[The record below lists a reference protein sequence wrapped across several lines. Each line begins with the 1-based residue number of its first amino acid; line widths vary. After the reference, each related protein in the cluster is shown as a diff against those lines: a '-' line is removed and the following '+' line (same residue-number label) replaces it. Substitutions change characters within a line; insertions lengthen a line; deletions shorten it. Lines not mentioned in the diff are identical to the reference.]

1 MKLAGVDVGGTFT
14 DVIVVDTDSKA
25 VQIHKVPST
34 PDDLSEGLIQGLGSV
49 DSGSAELDFLVH
61 GTTIATNSLLQY
73 DGAAVGMI
81 TTRGYRDILHIARH
95 QRPLHYSI
103 QMEVPWQDRALI
115 RRRHRKVVTER
126 LGAAGEVITPLA
138 EDEVANA
145 ARELSEAGVESIV
158 IGFLNSYRN
167 PEHEERARSIVE
179 EVCPDAFV
187 TTSSSLFPQFR
198 EYERFTTA
206 AINGFVG
213 LNVRRYIDHLVE
225 RMDRAG
231 MKAELRLMRSNG
243 GAATSEF
250 AARYPAT
257 LLLSGPAAGVLAGAR
272 VAGASGRSR
281 VVTFDMGGTSADI
294 GIVTPGGITEATARD
309 TFVAGYPVL
318 IPMIDVH
325 TVGAGGG
332 SVAYVDP
339 GGAFRVGPRS
349 AGARPGPACY
359 GQGGTEP
366 TVTDA
371 NLVLG
376 RLRADHFLGG
386 AMTVRPDLAM
396 QAIEALGR
404 SLGLS
409 ALDAAAG
416 VLTVVNHNMANA
428 IRSRT
433 IQKGHDPR
441 EFALVAFGG
450 AGPLHAAD
458 LARSLGVPEV
468 IVPMYPGITSAMG
481 LLTTDLKYD
490 LIQNEFMLDGSADL
504 ARLNADFARLD
515 AEALAQL
522 ARDRVPDGSISIQH
536 AADCRYVG
544 QGYELRVP
552 FANGRLDEDTIRVF
566 WEDFNRLHK
575 EEYGHFFPG
584 NPIELVNIRVVAT
597 GHLPKM
603 PEVPPPA
610 GGGVEEARID
620 VSPVYFEA
628 GGLRSFETPFYER
641 PQLPVGAV
649 LDGPAVLLQADSTA
663 VVPPGASAEVLA
675 TGDLLIRVGEG
686 RR

>member
-14 DVIVVDTDSKA
+14 DVIVVDTDSRD
-25 VQIHKVPST
+25 VWIHKVPST
-34 PDDLSEGLIQGLGSV
+34 PEDPSEGLIDGLRTV
-49 DSGSAELDFLVH
+49 DSGSRDVDFVVH
-61 GTTIATNSLLQY
+61 GTTIATNSLLQH
-73 DGAAVGMI
+73 DGAVAGMI
-81 TTRGYRDILHIARH
+81 TTRGFRDVLHIARH

-126 LGAAGEVITPLA
+126 LGAQGEVITPLD
-138 EDEVANA
+138 EEEVAAA
-145 ARELSEAGVESIV
+145 ARELRDAGVESIV

-167 PEHEERARSIVE
+167 PAHEERARSIVE

-198 EYERFTTA
+198 EFERFTTA
-206 AINGFVG
+206 AVNGFVG
-213 LNVRRYIDHLVE
+213 LKVRRYIDQLVE
-225 RMDRAG
+225 RMGEAG
-231 MKAELRLMRSNG
+231 MRAELRLMRSNG
-243 GAATSEF
+243 GAATGEF

-257 LLLSGPAAGVLAGAR
+257 LLLSGPAAGVLAGAS
-272 VAGASGRSR
+272 VGNACGRTSLI
-281 VVTFDMGGTSADI
+281 TFDMGGTSADI
-294 GIVTPGGITEATARD
+294 GIVTPRGIAEATARD

-359 GQGGTEP
+359 GQGGVEP

-371 NLVLG
+371 NFVLG

-386 AMTVRPDLAM
+386 AMAVRPELAER
-396 QAIEALGR
+396 AIERLGE

-450 AGPLHAAD
+450 AGPLHAAEV
-458 LARSLGVPEV
+458 ARQLGVPEV
-468 IVPMYPGITSAMG
+468 IVPVYPGITSAMG

-490 LIQNEFMLDGSADL
+490 LIQNEFMLDGDADL
-504 ARLNADFARLD
+504 ARLNADLERLD
-515 AEALAQL
+515 GEAMAQL
-522 ARDRVPDGSISIQH
+522 ARDRVPEESARLEH

-552 FANGRLDEDTIRVF
+552 IRPGALTADGLAAF
-566 WEDFNRLHK
+566 WEEFHRLHR
-575 EEYGHFFPG
+575 EEYGHAFPG
-584 NPIELVNIRVVAT
+584 NPIELVNVRVIAT
-597 GHLPKM
+597 GSLPKS
-603 PEVPPPA
+603 PPVPPPS
-610 GGGVEEARID
+610 GGGVEEAA
-620 VSPVYFEA
+620 VGSAPVHFDDGA
-628 GGLRSFETPFYER
+628 GLRAFDTPFYER
-641 PQLPVGAV
+641 PRLPVGARV
-649 LDGPAVLLQADSTA
+649 AGPAILLQADSTA

-675 TGDLLIRVGEG
+675 TGDLLIRMETAP
-686 RR
+686 

>member
-14 DVIVVDTDSKA
+14 DVIVVDTDSRD
-25 VQIHKVPST
+25 VWIHKVPST
-34 PDDLSEGLIQGLGSV
+34 PEDPSEGLIDGLRTV
-49 DSGSAELDFLVH
+49 DSGSRDVDFVVH
-61 GTTIATNSLLQY
+61 GTTIATNSLLQH
-73 DGAAVGMI
+73 DGAVAGMI
-81 TTRGYRDILHIARH
+81 TTRGFRDVLHIARH

-126 LGAAGEVITPLA
+126 LGAQGEVITPLD
-138 EDEVANA
+138 EEEVAAA
-145 ARELSEAGVESIV
+145 ARELRDAGVESIV

-167 PEHEERARSIVE
+167 PAHEERARSIVE

-198 EYERFTTA
+198 EFERFTTA
-206 AINGFVG
+206 AVNGFVG
-213 LNVRRYIDHLVE
+213 LKVRRYIDQLVE
-225 RMDRAG
+225 RMGEAG
-231 MKAELRLMRSNG
+231 MRAELRLMRSNG
-243 GAATSEF
+243 GAATGEF

-257 LLLSGPAAGVLAGAR
+257 LLLSGPAAGVLAGAS
-272 VAGASGRSR
+272 VGNACGRTSLI
-281 VVTFDMGGTSADI
+281 TFDMGGTSADI
-294 GIVTPGGITEATARD
+294 GIVTPRGIAEATARD

-359 GQGGTEP
+359 GQGGVEP

-371 NLVLG
+371 NFVLG

-386 AMTVRPDLAM
+386 AMAVRPELAER
-396 QAIEALGR
+396 AIERLGE

-450 AGPLHAAD
+450 AGPLHAAEV
-458 LARSLGVPEV
+458 ARQLGVPEV
-468 IVPMYPGITSAMG
+468 IVPVYPGITSAMG

-490 LIQNEFMLDGSADL
+490 LIQNEFMLDGDADL
-504 ARLNADFARLD
+504 ARLNADLERLD
-515 AEALAQL
+515 GEAMAQL
-522 ARDRVPDGSISIQH
+522 ARDRVPEESARLEH

-552 FANGRLDEDTIRVF
+552 IPPGALTADGLAAF
-566 WEDFNRLHK
+566 WEEFHRLHR
-575 EEYGHFFPG
+575 EEYGHAFPG
-584 NPIELVNIRVVAT
+584 NPIELVNVRVIAT
-597 GHLPKM
+597 GSLPKS
-603 PEVPPPA
+603 PPVPPPS
-610 GGGVEEARID
+610 GGGVEEAA
-620 VSPVYFEA
+620 VGSAPVHFDDGA
-628 GGLRSFETPFYER
+628 GLRAFDTPFYER
-641 PQLPVGAV
+641 PRLPVGARV
-649 LDGPAVLLQADSTA
+649 AGPAILLQADSTA

-675 TGDLLIRVGEG
+675 TGDLLIRMETAP
-686 RR
+686 